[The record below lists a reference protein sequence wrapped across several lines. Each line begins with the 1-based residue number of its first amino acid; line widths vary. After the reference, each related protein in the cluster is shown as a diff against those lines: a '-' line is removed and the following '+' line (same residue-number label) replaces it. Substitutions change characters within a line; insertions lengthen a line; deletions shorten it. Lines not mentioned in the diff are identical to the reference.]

1 MPIRVVDKKE
11 ITIAETKKMLEGI
24 GELSQFQT
32 RTLDY
37 ANKFSKIDPQ
47 KAEELVNKLTVKF
60 EISRKE
66 AVQVVNCMPQSIEE
80 LRVFF
85 STSRGKI
92 MVTSQLEEMLKL
104 LDEYR

>member
-1 MPIRVVDKKE
+1 MPKRIVDKKE
-11 ITIAETKKMLEGI
+11 ITISEAKRLLEKVGD
-24 GELSQFQT
+24 LNQFQL

-37 ANKFSKIDPQ
+37 ATKFSKIDPL
-47 KAEELVNKLTVKF
+47 KAEELVNRLVEKF

-66 AVQVVNCMPQSIEE
+66 AVQVVNCMPQSLEE

-85 STSRGKI
+85 STGRKKI
-92 MVTSQLEEMLKL
+92 IITSQLEEMLKS